1 MKTRWRIT
9 QYHCHLS
16 LSIHGLAR
24 AEYCDIISRYDILQL
39 DFVPGKMPCSGWCS
53 ASMATNKRRITRAH
67 YETLAGFR
75 YALRRFLR
83 FSENAAQAAG
93 LTPQQH
99 QALLAIKGF
108 PGRDR
113 ITIGELAERLQIL
126 HHSAVGLAN
135 RLAAEGYIRRME
147 DRNDRRQVWLALTKR
162 GEIILEQLSA
172 VHREQLQRVGPHITR
187 LLKSLRGE

>member
-1 MKTRWRIT
+1 
-9 QYHCHLS
+9 
-16 LSIHGLAR
+16 
-24 AEYCDIISRYDILQL
+24 
-39 DFVPGKMPCSGWCS
+39 
-53 ASMATNKRRITRAH
+53 MATNKRRITRAH

-147 DRNDRRQVWLALTKR
+147 DRNDRRQVCLALTKR

>member
-1 MKTRWRIT
+1 
-9 QYHCHLS
+9 
-16 LSIHGLAR
+16 
-24 AEYCDIISRYDILQL
+24 
-39 DFVPGKMPCSGWCS
+39 
-53 ASMATNKRRITRAH
+53 MATNKRRITRAH

-126 HHSAVGLAN
+126 HHSAVGLVN

-147 DRNDRRQVWLALTKR
+147 DRNDRRQVWLVLTKR

>member
-1 MKTRWRIT
+1 
-9 QYHCHLS
+9 
-16 LSIHGLAR
+16 
-24 AEYCDIISRYDILQL
+24 
-39 DFVPGKMPCSGWCS
+39 
-53 ASMATNKRRITRAH
+53 MATNKRRITRAH

-126 HHSAVGLAN
+126 HHSAVGLVN